1 MSNSQ
6 PDLTPA
12 VAARKRRLSIFAKA
26 GDDALTPLFERFA
39 QTHPIADYTV
49 LRAAEVG
56 TSMVRGRAGG
66 SGAPFNLGEMSVTRM
81 SVRLPSGAAGH
92 GYVQGRSKE
101 AALMAA
107 LLDAMA
113 EDGFAEGVDDLVVA
127 PLEDAAK
134 TARAARAAKAAATKV
149 EFFTMVRG
157 EG

>member
-6 PDLTPA
+6 SDLSLS

-26 GDDALTPLFERFA
+26 GEEALAPLFERFA
-39 QTHPIADYTV
+39 VAHPIEDYTI
-49 LRAAEVG
+49 LRVPEVG
-56 TSMVRGRAGG
+56 TSMVRGRTGG
-66 SGAPFNLGEMSVTRM
+66 SGAAFNLGEMSVTRI
-81 SVRLPSGAAGH
+81 SVRLPSGAVGH
-92 GYVQGRSKE
+92 GYVQGRSKD
-101 AALMAA
+101 AARMAA

-113 EDGFAEGVDDLVVA
+113 EDGFADGVDDLVTT
-127 PLEDAAK
+127 PLEGAAQ